1 MIDLDSMSDDD
12 KLAALESIH
21 KSIAES
27 KEVQKQKIAANV
39 NLVLQALKKM
49 ESDIRARYDE
59 TGKAIEKRVANI
71 KDGRD
76 GRNGLDG
83 KNGKDGRNGKDG
95 AIGPRGNDGL
105 NGINGVD
112 GQDGVSV
119 TDAKIDFDGSLII
132 TLSTGQEINVGEV
145 VSPDLADKIQVIST
159 MSTNGAVGI
168 KDEGTSIST
177 GVKNINFVGATVTA
191 TNSGDDV
198 TVNVSAGTG
207 TVTSVAVSG
216 GTTGLT
222 TSGGPITTT
231 GTITLAGTL
240 AVASGGTG
248 TATPSL
254 VAGTNIT
261 SITGSWPN
269 QTINASGGSGTVT
282 SVAATGGTGIS
293 VSGSPITT
301 SGTLTITNTAPDQT
315 VALTQGGTTTITG
328 TYPNFT
334 ISSADQ
340 FVGTVTSV
348 TGTSPVASSGGT
360 TPAISL
366 ASGYGD
372 TLNPYAS
379 KTANFVLAAPDGA
392 AGVPTFRAVVAADI
406 PTLNQSTTGSAATL
420 TTGRDIYGN
429 SFNGSAA
436 LTQVIAS
443 TFGGTG
449 NGFTKFTGATST
461 EKTYTLP
468 DASSTIVVQGGALGT
483 PSSGTLTNA
492 TGLPLSTGVTG
503 VLSETN
509 GGTGTTTGYYGL
521 KNRIINGA
529 MVIDQRNAG
538 ATLTL
543 SGSSQF
549 PVDRFVASKDTAG
562 ATCTAQRSTT
572 STTGFSNS
580 FLWTTTT
587 GATSGASDE
596 SIIWQNIEGFNV
608 ADLAWGTASAATV
621 TLSFWV
627 RSSLTGTFGVA
638 FRSPSGSRNYV
649 SSYTIN
655 SANTFEYKTI
665 TVAGDT
671 TGTWATDNSTGL
683 RVNWDMGCGTSKST
697 TAGSWGAGNLPGLT
711 GGVKVSQNTGATWYI
726 TGVQLEKGSTA
737 TSFDYR
743 PYGTEFNLCQRY
755 YQQITG
761 GALGVTY
768 STTAANWGQAFPV
781 QMRASPT
788 CAVSAALSVDE
799 IGVATRTQSSANIT
813 TTTNGITPEAFN
825 VYTINF
831 SGFTAGR
838 PLALLT
844 TGGKLT
850 FTAEL

>member
-27 KEVQKQKIAANV
+27 KELQKQKIAANV
-39 NLVLQALKKM
+39 DLVLQALKKM

-59 TGKAIEKRVANI
+59 TGKTIEKRVASI

-168 KDEGTSIST
+168 KDEGSSIST

-191 TNSGDDV
+191 TASGDDV

-231 GTITLAGTL
+231 GTITLSGTL

-261 SITGSWPN
+261 SITGTWPN
-269 QTINASGGSGTVT
+269 QTINAGGGSGTVT

-340 FVGTVTSV
+340 FLGTVTSV
-348 TGTSPVASSGGT
+348 TGTSPVVSSGGT

-379 KTANFVLAAPDGA
+379 KTANFVLAAPNGS
-392 AGVPTFRAVVAADI
+392 AGVPSFRAVVAADI
-406 PTLNQSTTGSAATL
+406 PTLNQNTTGSAAT
-420 TTGRDIYGN
+420 
-429 SFNGSAA
+429 
-436 LTQVIAS
+436 V
-443 TFGGTG
+443 
-449 NGFTKFTGATST
+449 
-461 EKTYTLP
+461 
-468 DASSTIVVQGGALGT
+468 
-483 PSSGTLTNA
+483 
-492 TGLPLSTGVTG
+492 
-503 VLSETN
+503 
-509 GGTGTTTGYYGL
+509 TTTINSGVVATTQSAGDNSTKVATTAYVNAITGSNGITGF

-538 ATLTL
+538 ASVSFST
-543 SGSSQF
+543 GANVY
-549 PVDRFVASKDTAG
+549 PIDRFQGSIAQGSG
-562 ATCTAQRSTT
+562 HTAQQSTT
-572 STTGFSNS
+572 VPAGFVNS
-580 FLWTTTT
+580 VLVTIGT
-587 GATSGASDE
+587 GASASAG
-596 SIIWQNIEGFNV
+596 NISRLFQVVEGFNC
-608 ADLAWGTASAATV
+608 ADLDWGLATASTV

-627 RSSLTGTFGVA
+627 KSSLTGTFAGGLYNSA
-638 FRSPSGSRNYV
+638 ANRNYV
-649 SSYTIN
+649 FTYAISA
-655 SANTFEYKTI
+655 ANTWEQKSITI
-665 TVAGDT
+665 AGDT
-671 TGTWATDNSTGL
+671 SGTWLKNNGAGIY
-683 RVNWDMGCGTSKST
+683 VNWDLGTGST
-697 TAGSWGAGNLPGLT
+697 YQGTAGAWAAGVAWATSGSVKLAATSGANWS
-711 GGVKVSQNTGATWYI
+711 V

-743 PYGTEFNLCQRY
+743 DIGRELIMCQRFFERSY
-755 YQQITG
+755 NIGAATG
-761 GALGVTY
+761 SFTNGFIGFNTPLTATGDIPSNILFKVTKRDGPTVVVYNAVSGASG
-768 STTAANWGQAFPV
+768 AAY
-781 QMRASPT
+781 RASDG
-788 CAVSAALSVDE
+788 SSISVTG
-799 IGVATRTQSSANIT
+799 INYVG
-813 TTTNGITPEAFN
+813 TNGVGHLSLASGSVNNYLIH
-825 VYTINF
+825 YTA
-831 SGFTAGR
+831 SS
-838 PLALLT
+838 
-844 TGGKLT
+844 
-850 FTAEL
+850 EL